1 MRSFR
6 LSALK
11 PPKTMLWI
19 APMRVQASMAMA
31 SSGTMG
37 M

>member
-1 MRSFR
+1 V
-6 LSALK
+6 ALN
-11 PPKTMLWI
+11 PPKMMLCG
-19 APMRVQASMAMA
+19 APIRAQASMAMA